1 MSEETY
7 RIFKVILMFI
17 FAFIAWSYIQTL
29 RYSTDGLYLIDK
41 IDKTI
46 LKYDREKQEYETL
59 K

>member
-17 FAFIAWSYIQTL
+17 FAFIAWNYVQTV
-29 RYSTDGLYLIDK
+29 RYSANQLLLIDK

-46 LKYDREKQEYETL
+46 LRYNIEKQEYETL

>member
-29 RYSTDGLYLIDK
+29 TALMGF
-41 IDKTI
+41 T
-46 LKYDREKQEYETL
+46 
-59 K
+59 